1 MTTTNKRI
9 DYLLLGSS
17 WLVLLVFLGILFIPD
32 NSTPMLKIHP
42 DYPPMT
48 QSVHQITQDST
59 VYALGIA
66 LAFSIITIMAV
77 LSLMGN
83 RKYGA
88 WGKISYWLIAGLV
101 IYAFAWGVMIWT
113 HYHYQVNHDYHFWGG
128 FPVPTAWMIYAI
140 WFLPILP
147 MAAYF
152 FLFKS
157 WIWRDQDESRFQE
170 LVQQAKEQ
178 NHG

>member
-1 MTTTNKRI
+1 MATTTKRI

-32 NSTPMLKIHP
+32 NSTPMLKLHP

-59 VYALGIA
+59 VYTFAIA
-66 LAFSIITIMAV
+66 LAFSIIAIMGV

-83 RKYGA
+83 RKHGQ
-88 WGKISYWLIAGLV
+88 WGKISYWLIGGLL
-101 IYAFAWGVMIWT
+101 IYAFAWGVMLWK
-113 HYHYQVNHDYHFWGG
+113 HYQYQSTGEYSFFGG
-128 FPVPTAWMIYAI
+128 FPTPTAWMIYAI

-152 FLFKS
+152 ILFKS
-157 WIWRDQDESRFQE
+157 WIWRDADESRFQE
-170 LVQQAKEQ
+170 LVQQAKDAD
-178 NHG
+178 HG